1 MKKYI
6 DVTLKI
12 NEETIIYPGD
22 AKFEKDPVCSINEG
36 DICNVTAISMGTHTG
51 THIDAPRHFYKNG
64 RTIDNLELEK
74 LIGHVKVFAL
84 EDVDV
89 IKDKH
94 IRDFN
99 IEKGDRVIFKT
110 KNSKYLLEGEFRQDF
125 VYLDK
130 SAADYLIEK
139 GVILI
144 GIDSLSIEQF
154 NSDFHEVHF
163 DLLEKEVV
171 IVEALDLNE
180 VEEGDYEIIALPLKI
195 EDGDGSPARVILVKS
210 E

>member
-22 AKFEKDPVCSINEG
+22 AKFEKDFVCSINEG
-36 DICNVTAISMGTHTG
+36 DVCNVTAISMGTHTG

-64 RTIDNLELEK
+64 RTVDSLELEK
-74 LIGHVKVFAL
+74 LIGHAKVFSL
-84 EDVDV
+84 EDIDI
-89 IKDKH
+89 IKETH
-94 IRDFN
+94 IKSLN

-110 KNSKYLLEGEFRQDF
+110 KNSKYLLDGEFRKDF

-130 SAADYLIEK
+130 SASDYLIEK

-144 GIDSLSIEQF
+144 GIDSLSIEEF

-163 DLLEKEVV
+163 DLLEKEIV

-195 EDGDGSPARVILVKS
+195 EGGDGSPARVILVKP